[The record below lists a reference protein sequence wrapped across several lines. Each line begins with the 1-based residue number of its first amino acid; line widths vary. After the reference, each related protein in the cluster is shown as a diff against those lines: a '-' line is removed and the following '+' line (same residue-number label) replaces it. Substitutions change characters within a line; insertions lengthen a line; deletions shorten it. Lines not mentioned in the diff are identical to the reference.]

1 MLCVRF
7 SQCTGGEF
15 IWVFQ
20 TPPRCEFALCF
31 APWLN
36 TCSKSGP
43 VVPPDSPWEVGIQ
56 TPGAELRDPDEQQL
70 CPFPALGRGQLR
82 GQAHATL
89 QIQLGCAGSLLLGA
103 GFGGL
108 KCCKQPWANFSWFQA
123 NSMDLPP
130 SLRT

>member
-1 MLCVRF
+1 MLCIRF
-7 SQCTGGEF
+7 GQCTGGEF

-70 CPFPALGRGQLR
+70 CPFPALGRGHLW

-89 QIQLGCAGSLLLGA
+89 QIQLGCAGSELS
-103 GFGGL
+103 GFGGPAP
-108 KCCKQPWANFSWFQA
+108 PWIEPPTRTGTGL
-123 NSMDLPP
+123 LPP
-130 SLRT
+130 LLQLEM